1 MNEFKLQVALS
12 TIGIGLCFGLQIVP
26 IIFNTMKILKIKTDW
41 LLTRTTEIWKA
52 DLINYYL

>member
-1 MNEFKLQVALS
+1 MDEFKLQVALS

-26 IIFNTMKILKIKTDW
+26 IILNTVKILKIKSDW
-41 LLTRTTEIWKA
+41 LLTRMTEIWKA